1 MPIAYVALIL
11 SAALIFHIVAGYPML
26 LAWRRGRARP
36 AVAKDPSFETTV
48 SISWRSTIASR

>member
-26 LAWRRGRARP
+26 LAWRRGGLVQP
-36 AVAKDPSFETTV
+36 
-48 SISWRSTIASR
+48 